1 MRLFVALELSA
12 ESRRELSRRI
22 AALRNR
28 LPRARWVD
36 PEILHLTLLFL
47 GDTEAD
53 KVPAL
58 TSHLAEAFDRPSFSV
73 RVEGGGTFPP
83 NRPARVAWVGIEVWE
98 GEPTALVDLQAAV
111 SAAAVQAV
119 GFVPEE
125 RAFTP
130 HVTLARCSD
139 SWPRD
144 AAEKFAAAFPGAVGA
159 PFPVHR
165 GLLLESKLSPRGPQ
179 YREVAAFPLCAAAAA
194 EEGEGE

>member
-12 ESRRELSRRI
+12 ESRRELGRRI
-22 AALRNR
+22 AALRGR

-47 GDTEAD
+47 GETDPD
-53 KVPAL
+53 KIPAL
-58 TSHLAEAFDRPSFSV
+58 TSQLAQAFDRPSFSV
-73 RVEGGGTFPP
+73 RVDGGGTFPP
-83 NRPARVAWVGIEVWE
+83 HRPARVAWVGIEVWE
-98 GEPTALVDLQAAV
+98 GEPTAITDLQAAV
-111 SAAAVQAV
+111 SAAAMEAV
-119 GFVPEE
+119 GFEPEE

-159 PFPVHR
+159 PFPITR
-165 GLLLESKLSPRGPQ
+165 GVLLESKLSPRGPA
-179 YREVAAFPLCAAAAA
+179 YREVAAFPLRAAA
-194 EEGEGE
+194 GEPA

>member
-12 ESRRELSRRI
+12 DSRRELARRV
-22 AALRNR
+22 AALRGR

-47 GDTEAD
+47 GETDPARL
-53 KVPAL
+53 PAL
-58 TSHLAEAFDRPSFSV
+58 TSGLARAFDRPSFSV

-83 NRPARVAWVGIEVWE
+83 NRPARVAWVGIEIWE
-98 GEPTALVDLQAAV
+98 GEPTAITDLQAAV
-111 SAAAVQAV
+111 RAAAVEAL
-119 GFVPEE
+119 GFEPEE

-159 PFPVHR
+159 PFAVPR
-165 GLLLESKLSPRGPQ
+165 GVLLESKLSPRGPQ
-179 YREVAAFPLCAAAAA
+179 YREVAAFPLRAH
-194 EEGEGE
+194 ERGEPA